1 MEPKTPARPGEG
13 GNTTPEGGQRPGKIV
28 RPESEMGSGGP
39 PPEDIDDAGKTPSPA
54 TADDEMQRRGRRL
67 EEIKGLTDNDA
78 GG

>member
-1 MEPKTPARPGEG
+1 MERKTPATPVEIGNAMHQSEKRPG
-13 GNTTPEGGQRPGKIV
+13 RIV
-28 RPESEMGSGGP
+28 RAESEMGSGGP